1 MSCSPE
7 ILLFVEDCEAQEVEE
22 RRAKFITEEEEVYR
36 RRASSPTT
44 QDTLLIDEA
53 RDEVGSQRNDEIS
66 RRILEEESNGVSTQ
80 DENGTEYMDV
90 PFQGDIPEGIVKW
103 DGEYRG
109 RASGD
114 TYSETDV
121 HFAQMNG
128 DVLWTMYVDDRE
140 QWGHKED
147 IWFNK
152 EIHKEGWTVRD
163 ENGERYLCA
172 PGWSTPEDSLDHEKN
187 YREEPYPE
195 EVCVKALEIMRKATW
210 LPNVSQPTR
219 GGKYF
224 LKGDFGDSGFI
235 SWTEGDTV
243 CYVSALDGNI
253 LVRDGGK
260 SAQYKGFSG
269 AKKKQNRLLL
279 GTALLD
285 YFAPWR

>member
-1 MSCSPE
+1 MSCCPE

-90 PFQGDIPEGIVKW
+90 PFQGEIPDGIVKW
-103 DGEYRG
+103 KGEYRG

-114 TYSETDV
+114 TYSETEVRD
-121 HFAQMNG
+121 AQMNG
-128 DVLWTMYVDDRE
+128 DVIWTMSVY
-140 QWGHKED
+140 QGQHGGYKEEV
-147 IWFNK
+147 WFNQETK
-152 EIHKEGWTVRD
+152 EAEGGPD
-163 ENGERYLCA
+163 DNGDRYLCA

-195 EVCVKALEIMRKATW
+195 EVCVKALEIMGKATW

-224 LKGDFGDSGFI
+224 LKGDCGDSGFI